1 MDDGSMEIVERSG
14 SRAGRAHPLA
24 HGEHV
29 IGRGAGVSI
38 SLDDPDVSRHHARLE
53 VDADGVVVE
62 DLGSKNGIFVR
73 GSRVVERVRLGHGDT
88 FAIGELTFEIN
99 HPASRV
105 SRMLM
110 QAGEPTVTRLHAPDD
125 EAGREGGLLLPLLGI
140 ALFGGLVAA
149 LLLL

>member
-1 MDDGSMEIVERSG
+1 MDDRSIELVERSG
-14 SRAGRAHPLA
+14 SRAGRAHPLT

-38 SLDDPDVSRHHARLE
+38 ALDDQDVSRHHARLE
-53 VDADGVVVE
+53 VDAEGVVVE
-62 DLGSKNGIFVR
+62 DLGSKNGVFVG
-73 GSRVVERVRLGHGDT
+73 GSRLTERVRLSHGDT
-88 FAIGELTFEIN
+88 FSIGELTFEVN

-110 QAGEPTVTRLHAPDD
+110 QAGEPTVTRIHAPEDD
-125 EAGREGGLLLPLLGI
+125 AGREGGLLLPLLGV

>member
-1 MDDGSMEIVERSG
+1 MELVERSG
-14 SRAGRAHPLA
+14 SRAGKAHPLA

-53 VDADGVVVE
+53 VDVEGVLLE
-62 DLGSKNGIFVR
+62 DLGSKNGVFVR
-73 GSRVVERVRLGHGDT
+73 GSRLTDKVRLCHGDT
-88 FAIGELTFEIN
+88 FSIGGLTFEIN

-105 SRMLM
+105 SRMLT
-110 QAGEPTVTRLHAPDD
+110 QAGEPTVTRLHVQDGQ
-125 EAGREGGLLLPLLGI
+125 EGGGGGLLLPLLGV